1 MKITL
6 QRLNNAVH
14 MQAMN
19 EDGNT
24 IDIDGAPE
32 IGGENKGFRPMQLL
46 AAGAGACSSIDIV
59 SILQKQREELKDLKV
74 EISAEREAGK
84 TPSLFTTIHLHYIL
98 SGNPDPKKV
107 ERALELSLTK
117 YCSVVKILEKTAEI
131 SYTYEIIPN

>member
-1 MKITL
+1 
-6 QRLNNAVH
+6 